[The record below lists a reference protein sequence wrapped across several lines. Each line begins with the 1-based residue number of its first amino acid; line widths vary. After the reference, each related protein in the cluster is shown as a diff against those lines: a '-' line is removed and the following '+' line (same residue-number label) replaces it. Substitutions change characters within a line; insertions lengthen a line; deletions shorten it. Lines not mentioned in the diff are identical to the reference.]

1 MRQSVKII
9 SPYKIRV
16 EINGKIVALDKD
28 SALKLSGQLMQQAN
42 KIGRIGKIKRN
53 KRANK

>member
-28 SALKLSGQLMQQAN
+28 SALKLCGQLMQQAN